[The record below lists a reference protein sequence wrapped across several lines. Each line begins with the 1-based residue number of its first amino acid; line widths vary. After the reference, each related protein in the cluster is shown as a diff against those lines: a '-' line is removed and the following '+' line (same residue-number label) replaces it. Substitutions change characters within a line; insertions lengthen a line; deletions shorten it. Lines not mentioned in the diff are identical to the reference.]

1 MEVDLM
7 FFDCMNINGGNNLNQ
22 GKKNNNNESANKDNS
37 QAFSHKSAEEQA
49 LFNESKCLSSNKY
62 LILDAF
68 EGIHEFV
75 PIFFQE

>member
-37 QAFSHKSAEEQA
+37 
-49 LFNESKCLSSNKY
+49 
-62 LILDAF
+62 
-68 EGIHEFV
+68 
-75 PIFFQE
+75 